1 MNKVSFEKL
10 DNIDGVPAGF
20 IVYVYDRDE
29 HVSEKELIGRVLIT
43 SDAKLIDYTHPESN
57 EKFEGI
63 YYRKPKWYNI
73 VHGETND
80 K

>member
-1 MNKVSFEKL
+1 M
-10 DNIDGVPAGF
+10 
-20 IVYVYDRDE
+20 
-29 HVSEKELIGRVLIT
+29 IT
-43 SDAKLIDYTHPESN
+43 SDAKQIDYIHPDTGD
-57 EKFEGI
+57 KYDGI